1 MARNET
7 GASSGFAP
15 PFPVSS
21 RRHLQTRVPPR
32 ASTETTAPVSSHART
47 SVTASPCAWPRNAA
61 ARAKVTREE
70 TPASRAAR
78 STSHARAPASGDA
91 ITTRSGGGS
100 PRGVPRPESAESPSC
115 VPSARFM
122 RGRAHV
128 AEKYAGDAECAS
140 RARELS
146 ARPESTSSSTGARRQ
161 RCARGTR
168 ADARSPAVASK
179 PSSIHTHTA
188 PSDPSAARKSAPSRA
203 GTAAAPNPKASDS
216 DTRVRERPS
225 PGVSGEDG
233 SLSPSARAAEPRSR
247 RALRG
252 SGRHASQCAATSA
265 GPYPDGPGSV
275 CTTTVC
281 ARRTGAS
288 VATRSLAAGPHAV
301 HTRAAPS
308 SEVVTSATVFVKEIE
323 AVPRERKASGVSGV
337 SSFQRADVTAVGCR
351 RVCARYPRASQTRA
365 KREPRAADAT
375 GAETDAPAAS
385 VVCGLPDVSA
395 TTRQAVRTPRN
406 DRPYDARSRGL
417 SASSSGASVSS
428 TRHARSSPSAAAET
442 NAVPSLV
449 QAAATT
455 FAAHLARP
463 TLSHARRRERGEER
477 EGALVSSV
485 SSSSSRSAG
494 AHRCIT
500 RPRATRSA
508 PRVSPGAHATQ
519 LGGSLS
525 RGDDPSS
532 SPSASAT
539 RENVEG
545 KPTCVSAT
553 TTASPEG
560 YATCAP
566 LTEAPSASKST
577 LSAPVGPE
585 GMRSRTS
592 SRGENA
598 EARIAPTRPRRTSRG
613 WTRPPR
619 PALARRRRGK

>member
-1 MARNET
+1 MRYHAAAETPRGAMAANET

-70 TPASRAAR
+70 TPRRARRGPPRTRAR
-78 STSHARAPASGDA
+78 PPPA
-91 ITTRSGGGS
+91 TRSPRGAGERS

-161 RCARGTR
+161 RCARAHARGRALSGCRVEAFQHPHPHSAVRPERGEEVCAAARGNSRGAEPEGFGFGYTR
-168 ADARSPAVASK
+168 SRTSLPPASPAK
-179 PSSIHTHTA
+179 TA
-188 PSDPSAARKSAPSRA
+188 PCRPLRASRGAAFTPRAARLGAPREPVRGDERRA
-203 GTAAAPNPKASDS
+203 VPGRP
-216 DTRVRERPS
+216 RVRLHDHGLRE
-225 PGVSGEDG
+225 
-233 SLSPSARAAEPRSR
+233 AHR
-247 RALRG
+247 RI
-252 SGRHASQCAATSA
+252 GRDA
-265 GPYPDGPGSV
+265 P
-275 CTTTVC
+275 
-281 ARRTGAS
+281 
-288 VATRSLAAGPHAV
+288 LAAGPHAV

-351 RVCARYPRASQTRA
+351 RVCAQGTRA
-365 KREPRAADAT
+365 RVPDARETRAPRRRRDGRRDGRAGGQRRVRFTRRLRD
-375 GAETDAPAAS
+375 DAPSRTNAEERS
-385 VVCGLPDVSA
+385 
-395 TTRQAVRTPRN
+395 TVRR
-406 DRPYDARSRGL
+406 ARSRGL
-417 SASSSGASVSS
+417 SASSRPGAPVSS

-494 AHRCIT
+494 A
-500 RPRATRSA
+500 
-508 PRVSPGAHATQ
+508 
-519 LGGSLS
+519 
-525 RGDDPSS
+525 
-532 SPSASAT
+532 
-539 RENVEG
+539 
-545 KPTCVSAT
+545 
-553 TTASPEG
+553 
-560 YATCAP
+560 
-566 LTEAPSASKST
+566 
-577 LSAPVGPE
+577 
-585 GMRSRTS
+585 
-592 SRGENA
+592 
-598 EARIAPTRPRRTSRG
+598 
-613 WTRPPR
+613 
-619 PALARRRRGK
+619 